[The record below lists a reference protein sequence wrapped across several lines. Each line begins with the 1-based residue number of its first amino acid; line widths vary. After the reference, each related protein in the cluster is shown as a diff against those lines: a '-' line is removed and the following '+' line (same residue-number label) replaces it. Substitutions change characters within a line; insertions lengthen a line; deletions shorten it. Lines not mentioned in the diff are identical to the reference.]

1 MNPTVLFA
9 IALKN
14 GSDIEAIITAMGGI
28 SNALKLLPHIYA
40 IAATYQAEMAK
51 PAPNSPGTQSGG
63 AINR

>member
-1 MNPTVLFA
+1 MNPAILFA
-9 IALKN
+9 IAIKN

-51 PAPNSPGTQSGG
+51 PAPSY
-63 AINR
+63 